1 MSSASSRT
9 PASEAARRRHRVIA
23 ASAVALVILI
33 AAIGWHLTALSAYR
47 ATEHGGTTASRLA
60 SARLASALEPWNVR
74 FRWRAVTLRGMQ
86 LLESGR
92 VDAAFWLLLPYSQV
106 VRDDPL
112 FTSVYRQVVAT
123 KAPLDARKAHQQH
136 AREQTGGV
144 LPESDVFP

>member
-47 ATEHGGTTASRLA
+47 ATQHGGTTAS
-60 SARLASALEPWNVR
+60 RLASALEPWNVR

-106 VRDDPL
+106 VRGDPL